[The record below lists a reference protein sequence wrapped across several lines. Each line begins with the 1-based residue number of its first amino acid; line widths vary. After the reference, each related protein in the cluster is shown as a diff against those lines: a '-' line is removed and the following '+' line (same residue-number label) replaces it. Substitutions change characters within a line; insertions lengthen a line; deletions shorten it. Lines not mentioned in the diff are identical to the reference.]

1 LAKTF
6 DLKIIDQ
13 DIMYNVI
20 IIGGGCA
27 GMTAAIYSGR
37 AELKPLVFVGDNAN
51 RGGLL
56 SKTSLVENYPGFPV
70 GINGFDLVDNMERQ
84 AIACGAEMKEAKIV
98 SVANVDQKTF
108 ELTDDNG
115 EKYLTKSVIIAT
127 GSYPNKLGLPNED
140 NLWGKGISSCAVC
153 DGVLYKRK
161 TIVVLGGG
169 DTAMEH
175 ALFLTKFSAVTLIYR
190 QNKHKFRASKLMQ
203 TRVMEH
209 PKINIIYDTVVTEL
223 HGQTVLTGITTQ
235 NVLTGETTYLQ
246 VDGLFYGLGLNPN
259 TQIFNIEKN
268 SGGYISIQGVDE
280 YSTMTS
286 VPGMF
291 VAGDAHDD
299 VYRQAVIAAG
309 DGCRAAMDVHKYLEH
324 RMIDV
329 EVSDNL

>member
-1 LAKTF
+1 M
-6 DLKIIDQ
+6 IDQ

-27 GMTAAIYSGR
+27 GTTAAIYSGR

-56 SKTSLVENYPGFPV
+56 SKTSLVENYPGFPT
-70 GINGFDLVDNMERQ
+70 GINGFDLVDQMERQ
-84 AIACGAEMKEAKIV
+84 AIACGAEIKETKIV
-98 SVANVDQKTF
+98 SVSNVDWKTF

-153 DGVLYKRK
+153 DGVVYKKK

-175 ALFLTKFSAVTLIYR
+175 ALFLTKFSTVTLIHR
-190 QNKHKFRASKLMQ
+190 QNKFRASKLMQ

-209 PKINIIYDTVVTEL
+209 PKINIIYDTIVTEL
-223 HGQTVLTGITTQ
+223 HGQTFLTGITTQ
-235 NVLTGETTYLQ
+235 NVLTGETTSMR

-259 TQIFNIEKN
+259 TKIFNVEKN
-268 SGGYISIQGVDE
+268 SGGYISIQRDCE

-286 VPGMF
+286 VPGIF

-324 RMIDV
+324 
-329 EVSDNL
+329 NTL